1 MKKIFKLSIIALV
14 LLCTV
19 AQVSDAK
26 TRRRH
31 SSSSS
36 SSGVPSYQ
44 AFSDAIGNPQKMKEL
59 GISKLYEDITP
70 ATDDDPEIGVVYYGK
85 DVKIVPRGGYERDII
100 ATGPHAFFSE
110 DSWAVEAD
118 HDFGFKNKAD
128 RDKFYNQ
135 MLKAGY
141 DKENISK
148 SYFNG
153 WYWISIGD

>member
-1 MKKIFKLSIIALV
+1 MKQIFKFSIIALL
-14 LLCTV
+14 LLCTI

-31 SSSSS
+31 SSTSS

-59 GISKLYEDITP
+59 GISKLYEKITP
-70 ATDDDPEIGVVYYGK
+70 ATDDDPETGVVYYGK
-85 DVKIVPRGGYERDII
+85 DVIIIPHGGFERDII

-118 HDFGFKNKAD
+118 HDFGFKDKAD

-141 DKENISK
+141 TREDIFK
-148 SYFNG
+148 SYSNG